1 MSVLLTRRKVVAGM
15 GLLGL
20 GILTGCDSRG
30 ELSYK
35 YGKDLSNQILGR
47 TFKLKDTD
55 GDVRTLSSYRGMM
68 PMVFFGFTQ
77 CPVICSTALARAVKI
92 KKLMGKDGDRLQV
105 IFITLD
111 PERDTPAVLD
121 AYVKTFDPSF
131 VALYG
136 TLEETAATAKEFG
149 VFYEK
154 IPSGSTYTLSHTAT
168 SYVYDSR
175 GTLRLGLSHSLSAQE
190 CAEDLLTVMEVC

>member
-1 MSVLLTRRKVVAGM
+1 M

-55 GDVRTLSSYRGMM
+55 GDVRMLSSYRGMM

-77 CPVICSTALARAVKI
+77 CPAICPTALARAVKI

-111 PERDTPAVLD
+111 PERDTPVVLD

-136 TLEETAATAKEFG
+136 TLGETAATAKEFG

-154 IPSGSTYTLSHTAT
+154 VPSGSTYTLSHTAT
-168 SYVYDSR
+168 SYVYDSK

>member
-77 CPVICSTALARAVKI
+77 CPAICPTALARAVKI

-111 PERDTPAVLD
+111 PERDTPAVID

>member
-1 MSVLLTRRKVVAGM
+1 MSVFLTRRKVVAGM

-77 CPVICSTALARAVKI
+77 CPAICPTALARAVKI